1 MTVIL
6 TEIPGMDPVFM
17 AFSLFR
23 RHRLEITENFQYNFH
38 KIVKPEPYLKIVQNL

>member
-23 RHRLEITENFQYNFH
+23 RHRLEIKESFQYVTFK
-38 KIVKPEPYLKIVQNL
+38 KITKL

>member
-23 RHRLEITENFQYNFH
+23 RHRLEIKENVTFK
-38 KIVKPEPYLKIVQNL
+38 KITKL